1 MWRRWRA
8 SPHAA
13 RRDKKAATSGYFN
26 CQTES
31 SSQLETSFSVWKI
44 SFLSSAITTAQM
56 MFAHTRGN
64 VGNEVLIIS
73 TASVTERHR
82 CLRLSR
88 RFSKTGLQM
97 CGCWST
103 FSRVLMEYFSSSSHL
118 LYSTPSCVEW
128 SIHQPAHS
136 AVVDLLIIL
145 YLTPRLSW
153 ATALTFDLP
162 ERSVTSWIIAGI
174 N

>member
-1 MWRRWRA
+1 MTEVEELHRTQLEGIKKQQHQDILIAKQRR
-8 SPHAA
+8 
-13 RRDKKAATSGYFN
+13 
-26 CQTES
+26 

-88 RFSKTGLQM
+88 ASPKQVYKCVGADRPFL
-97 CGCWST
+97 GC
-103 FSRVLMEYFSSSSHL
+103 
-118 LYSTPSCVEW
+118 
-128 SIHQPAHS
+128 
-136 AVVDLLIIL
+136 
-145 YLTPRLSW
+145 
-153 ATALTFDLP
+153 
-162 ERSVTSWIIAGI
+162 
-174 N
+174 